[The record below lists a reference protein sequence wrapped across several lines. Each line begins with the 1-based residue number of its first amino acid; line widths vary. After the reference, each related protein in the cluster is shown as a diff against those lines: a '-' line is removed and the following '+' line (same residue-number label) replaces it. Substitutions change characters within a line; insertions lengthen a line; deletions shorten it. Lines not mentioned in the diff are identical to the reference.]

1 MLQSTESHRVRRDS
15 ETEQQQAF
23 TLPGT
28 RMFACVNVFS
38 RQLERIKN
46 DLPCSPIFFL
56 FIFKSPVSLSFTNSS
71 WEAETLPDSA
81 EEHMERTR
89 SGAQHRQL
97 QRMLKLPQAG
107 EVPDSG
113 LTFLPGSGQNR
124 KMPNAHSFGWSR
136 VLTDP

>member
-1 MLQSTESHRVRRDS
+1 MLQSIESHRVRRDS

-23 TLPGT
+23 TLPRT
-28 RMFACVNVFS
+28 CTFACVNVFS
-38 RQLERIKN
+38 RQLERIRN
-46 DLPCSPIFFL
+46 DLPCSPIFL

-81 EEHMERTR
+81 EEHVERTR
-89 SGAQHRQL
+89 SGARHRQL

-107 EVPDSG
+107 EVPASG

-124 KMPNAHSFGWSR
+124 KMPNAHSFGCSQ